1 MGGALPKQ
9 VISIFSG
16 NSKPAAPAAPAP
28 IVTPTKAEVSQSQAA
43 AASALDAKRLTNE
56 QGRSST
62 ILTGSLGAT
71 DTAEIKKTLLGS

>member
-1 MGGALPKQ
+1 MGGVMKPVVNLVSSVAKP
-9 VISIFSG
+9 SI
-16 NSKPAAPAAPAP
+16 AQAPAP
-28 IVTPTKAEVSQSQAA
+28 IITPTKAEVSQSQAA
-43 AASALDAKRLTNE
+43 AASALDSKRLVNE

>member
-1 MGGALPKQ
+1 MGGVMRPITSL
-9 VISIFSG
+9 ISG
-16 NSKPAAPAAPAP
+16 GAVKPVNAPAP

-43 AASALDAKRLTNE
+43 AASALDSKRLTNE

>member
-1 MGGALPKQ
+1 MGG
-9 VISIFSG
+9 VISAPIRAITSAV
-16 NSKPAAPAAPAP
+16 SKPASAPAP
-28 IVTPTKAEVSQSQAA
+28 IITPTKAEVSQSQAA
-43 AASALDAKRLTNE
+43 AASALDAKRLINE

>member
-1 MGGALPKQ
+1 MGGFGKVVSMA
-9 VISIFSG
+9 VG
-16 NSKPAAPAAPAP
+16 MGAVKPVNAPAP

-43 AASALDAKRLTNE
+43 AASALDAKRLTKE

>member
-1 MGGALPKQ
+1 MGGFA
-9 VISIFSG
+9 
-16 NSKPAAPAAPAP
+16 KPIASLVGMGAVKPVNAPAP

-43 AASALDAKRLTNE
+43 AASALDSKRLVNE

-71 DTAEIKKTLLGS
+71 DTVDIKKTLLGS

>member
-1 MGGALPKQ
+1 MGGALPRQ

-16 NSKPAAPAAPAP
+16 NSKPAAPAP
-28 IVTPTKAEVSQSQAA
+28 IITPTKAEVSQSQAA
-43 AASALDAKRLTNE
+43 AASTLDSKRLANE

-62 ILTGSLGAT
+62 ILTGSLGTT

>member
-1 MGGALPKQ
+1 MGGFGKLAVQ
-9 VISIFSG
+9 TFTGMGVV
-16 NSKPAAPAAPAP
+16 KPVNAPAP